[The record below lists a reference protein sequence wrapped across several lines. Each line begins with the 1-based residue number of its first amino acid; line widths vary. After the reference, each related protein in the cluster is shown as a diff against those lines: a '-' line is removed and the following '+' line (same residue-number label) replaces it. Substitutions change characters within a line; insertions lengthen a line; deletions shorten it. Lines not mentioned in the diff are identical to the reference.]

1 MKIFYWNDLQNQ
13 KDDFFSAT
21 KSGIS
26 IGSFDGLHKGHRVL
40 LKTLVENCSKNKW
53 KSGVVTFER
62 PLPSIKHSSDY
73 SGDIS
78 TLSQRLFLFESL
90 GIDFVIIADF
100 TEDFASLKGVDFLSL
115 LVKQCNMAFLAEG
128 VDFRCGYKGATDTS
142 AIKYW
147 ASQNK
152 VQCQFVNPVF
162 YMEGTD
168 QEERISSSFIRQMV
182 QKSFFT
188 TVCQLL
194 ERPYEIDLETIKK
207 VGKCNQV
214 LPADGVYSVKDEKGD
229 ICRLKI
235 QNGKI
240 AKAPESKKIVF
251 Y

>member
-21 KSGIS
+21 KTGIS

-78 TLSQRLFLFESL
+78 TLSQRLSLFESL
-90 GIDFVIIADF
+90 GIDFVVIADF

-207 VGKCNQV
+207 IGKCNQV
-214 LPADGVYSVKDEKGD
+214 LPAEIGRAS
-229 ICRLKI
+229 CRERVL
-235 QNGKI
+235 
-240 AKAPESKKIVF
+240 VF
-251 Y
+251 V

>member
-1 MKIFYWNDLQNQ
+1 
-13 KDDFFSAT
+13 
-21 KSGIS
+21 
-26 IGSFDGLHKGHRVL
+26 
-40 LKTLVENCSKNKW
+40 
-53 KSGVVTFER
+53 
-62 PLPSIKHSSDY
+62 
-73 SGDIS
+73 
-78 TLSQRLFLFESL
+78 
-90 GIDFVIIADF
+90 
-100 TEDFASLKGVDFLSL
+100 
-115 LVKQCNMAFLAEG
+115 MAFLAEG

-207 VGKCNQV
+207 MGKCNQV
-214 LPADGVYSVKDEKGD
+214 LPTDGVYSVKDEKGD